1 MNQEKVVQSV
11 ESAEKTARV
20 ESQEKAAP
28 TMRIKSTLKA
38 GRILTK
44 CD

>member
-1 MNQEKVVQSV
+1 MNQEKVVQTV
-11 ESAEKTARV
+11 EIVEKSARV
-20 ESQEKAAP
+20 ESQEKPAP

-38 GRILTK
+38 GRVLTK